1 MNQNPMK
8 EIAFVLITFV
18 ALYGGLWL
26 FNHVNAWIGIAEIIL
41 VIYVFIKIIL
51 STIKNKKNNE
61 K

>member
-1 MNQNPMK
+1 MK
-8 EIAFVLITFV
+8 KIVLALLTFV

-26 FNHVNAWIGIAEIIL
+26 FNHVNAWVGIAEIIL

-51 STIKNKKNNE
+51 STTKNKQNNE